1 MNKNEAMTIINAIHK
16 GTFTNIGWTT
26 DLPLT
31 AAAKKAG
38 HVAYKKTLA
47 TVRFGIN
54 RTNKASIKAK
64 MEQGYVPQQRTWGTY
79 LAGSDRFI
87 EHTNKAG
94 EHNIYV
100 VAHSTPN
107 KSKVKYFLDGK
118 EIKKTD
124 LQATG
129 FIQASYFN
137 KLDEKP
143 DVLTIKLENLAFVG
157 KQNR

>member
-1 MNKNEAMTIINAIHK
+1 MNKNEAMVIINSIHK
-16 GTFTNIGWTT
+16 GTYCAMGWVT

-31 AAAKKAG
+31 AQAKRDG

-64 MEQGYVPQQRTWGTY
+64 MENGYVPQQRAWGNY
-79 LAGSDRFI
+79 LEGSDRI
-87 EHTNKAG
+87 LEHTDKKGQYNL
-94 EHNIYV
+94 YV

-107 KSKVKYFLDGK
+107 KSKVKYYLDGK
-118 EIKKTD
+118 EIKKSD

-129 FIQASYFN
+129 LIQASYFN

-157 KQNR
+157 KQD